1 MMKQQENI
9 FRPLLLP
16 TAASSSLGLWH
27 HQTQHLW
34 TRVNTLVE
42 LQGLETCFEI
52 HEDLNVG
59 GPNKMADAQ
68 SFIELAGG
76 AKGQIKL

>member
-1 MMKQQENI
+1 M
-9 FRPLLLP
+9 
-16 TAASSSLGLWH
+16 
-27 HQTQHLW
+27 
-34 TRVNTLVE
+34 NTLVE